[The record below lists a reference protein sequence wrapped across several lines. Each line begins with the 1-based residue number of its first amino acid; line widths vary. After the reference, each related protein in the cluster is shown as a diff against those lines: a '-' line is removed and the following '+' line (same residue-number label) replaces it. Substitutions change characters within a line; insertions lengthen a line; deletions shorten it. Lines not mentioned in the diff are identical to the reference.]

1 MSPHLHGQQP
11 LNFAQII
18 NLLRLSATTQNPSLG
33 RSLHAHILKTGLH
46 NSSRMPNTTLIGM
59 YDRCALLPEA
69 RQVFDEMSHRDA
81 VSLASMLTAYTHS
94 GHADHALTLF
104 ASVSAA
110 GGIELDDFMYATLA
124 RACGSVAALR
134 QGKQVHAN
142 FVTSDWSHDDV
153 AKSALVDMYAR
164 CGCVDDA
171 RGVFDSMSSW
181 SYVARTAMI
190 NGYSRNGRFSDAI
203 CLFRRFSDRNVV
215 SWTALISGFVQN
227 GDGCG
232 AFSLFNEMR
241 SYGVAIDP
249 FVLSC
254 VVGGSA
260 NMAAL
265 ELGRQFHSLVV
276 KCGFETSMV
285 VCNSLIDMY
294 AKCSNVVAASKVFDM
309 LPQRDVVSWTTMIV
323 GLAQHGRPEDAF
335 GLFRAMVDAGMKPNQ
350 VTFVGL
356 LYACSHAGL
365 VEEGR
370 RIFSSMSKDHG
381 IKPVL
386 QHYTCMLDLLG
397 RAGLLD
403 EAEEVVRS
411 MPMEPD
417 EASWASLLSACLNHG
432 ATKMG
437 IKIADHLLNL
447 DPEDPSTYILLS
459 NAYAASGMWDQMSRV
474 RRLMAARDVKKQ
486 PGYSWVEL
494 GKGSHV
500 FYAGDVSHPMKEEIL
515 ALLSRWHVEMKK
527 RGYVPDTSFVLHDL
541 EQQEKE
547 QQLFL
552 HSERLA
558 IAYGFLKAAP
568 GTAIRI
574 VKNLRICGD
583 CHTVIKLICSII
595 CREIIVRDATRF
607 HHFKSGKCSCG
618 DFW

>member
-1 MSPHLHGQQP
+1 MTHLHGQQIF
-11 LNFAQII
+11 NFAHII
-18 NLLRLSATTQNPSLG
+18 NLLRLSATRQNSSLG
-33 RSLHAHILKTGLH
+33 RCLHAHITKTGLL
-46 NSSRMPNTTLIGM
+46 NSSPMPNTVLMSM
-59 YDRCALLPEA
+59 YGRCALLPEA
-69 RQVFDEMSHRDA
+69 RQVFDGMSHRDA
-81 VSLASMLTAYTHS
+81 VSWASMLTAYTHA
-94 GHADHALTLF
+94 GRADIAVYLF
-104 ASVSAA
+104 ASVSTVD
-110 GGIELDDFMYATLA
+110 GIELDDFMYATLA
-124 RACGSVAALR
+124 RACGSAAALR

-142 FVTSDWSHDDV
+142 FITSDWCHDDV

-164 CGCVDDA
+164 CGCVDVA
-171 RGVFDSMSSW
+171 RRVFDSMSSW

-203 CLFRRFSDRNVV
+203 CLFRWFSDWDVV
-215 SWTALISGFVQN
+215 SWTALLSGFVQN

-241 SYGVAIDP
+241 SYGVPIDP

-254 VVGGSA
+254 VIGGSA

-265 ELGRQFHSLVV
+265 ELGRQCHSLVA
-276 KCGFETSMV
+276 KCGFEASMV
-285 VCNSLIDMY
+285 VCNSLIGMY
-294 AKCSNVVAASKVFDM
+294 AKCSDVVAASKVFDM

-323 GLAQHGRPEDAF
+323 GLAQHGRPDDAF
-335 GLFRAMVDAGMKPNQ
+335 DLFRAMVDAGMKPNQ

-370 RIFSSMSKDHG
+370 RIFNSMSKDHG

-397 RAGLLD
+397 RTGLLD
-403 EAEEVVRS
+403 EAEEVVRR

-417 EASWASLLSACLNHG
+417 EASWASLLSACLKHG
-432 ATKMG
+432 ATRMG
-437 IKIADHLLNL
+437 IKIADYLLSL

-459 NAYAASGMWDQMSRV
+459 NTYAASGMWDQTLKM
-474 RRLMAARDVKKQ
+474 RRLMTAKDVKKQ
-486 PGYSWVEL
+486 PGCSWVEL
-494 GKGSHV
+494 GKRTHV
-500 FYAGDVSHPMKEEIL
+500 FHAGDVSHPMKEEIL

-547 QQLFL
+547 QQLYL

-558 IAYGFLKAAP
+558 IACGFIGAAS

-583 CHTVIKLICSII
+583 CHTVIKFICSII

-607 HHFKSGKCSCG
+607 HHFNSGKCSCE